1 MVAKTLVPRRHLETV
16 SPDATA
22 NTQHAIIETALRLA
36 CACLPGVFPS
46 EDAEATARRLD
57 ELALADPAIAAELL
71 DASVHLL
78 DRWVEDGAHGAREIR
93 ERPFAPGRWEE
104 AA

>member
-1 MVAKTLVPRRHLETV
+1 VLAKTLVPRRHLETV
-16 SPDATA
+16 CPATTA
-22 NTQHAIIETALRLA
+22 NAQHAIIETALHLA
-36 CACLPGVFPS
+36 CACLPGAFPS
-46 EDAEATARRLD
+46 EDAEATAHRLG

-78 DRWVEDGAHGAREIR
+78 DRWVENQAHGAREIP
-93 ERPFAPGRWEE
+93 EQSSPPVRWEE